1 MIMQRWLKI
10 LLSLVLLIVVA
21 YWLLIDIAIKTF
33 IEREGSN
40 AVGAQLSI
48 DAATFHLFPTT
59 LTLRNLQVT
68 DARAPIRN
76 AMQAE
81 TVSLPLQ
88 LSELLDKQLI
98 VTAMQIHGL
107 RFNQPRA
114 QSGALT
120 STAPSV
126 TDAALSAQQRAQ
138 RHKQLREALQRI
150 DAALANP
157 LTVADT
163 QAAGSITGV
172 LLGDTLKPLLAQI
185 VALLTPAQNSLSN
198 DWHIL
203 LQHIDV
209 DGQLDLGTQ
218 PLSFTGTVENLSPQP
233 QHFDTVTRF
242 NLTSTANQTGQL
254 TTSGLL
260 DFRKLANASVRF
272 DLSALPVR
280 DMPLG
285 SDSDLTISIGQAVA
299 DVQGLLSLTGN
310 QIDLNV
316 LAHFREAAL
325 HVATSDEPELQTIA
339 TVLKNTTAFDLNL
352 QANGDVQNPVL
363 KLNSSLDQPLAT
375 ALLRLQQRQQQ
386 SAFPASSGGF

>member
-1 MIMQRWLKI
+1 MQRWLKI
-10 LLSLVLLIVVA
+10 LLSLALLIVVA

-40 AVGAQLSI
+40 AVGAQLVI

-59 LTLRNLQVT
+59 LTLRNLQIT
-68 DARAPIRN
+68 DTRATARN
-76 AMQAE
+76 TMQAE

-88 LSELLDKQLI
+88 LSELFDKQLI

-114 QSGALT
+114 QAGALT
-120 STAPSV
+120 SNAPSV
-126 TDAALSAQQRAQ
+126 TDAARAQ
-138 RHKQLREALQRI
+138 RHQQLREALQRI
-150 DAALANP
+150 DIALANP
-157 LTVADT
+157 LTAADT

-185 VALLTPAQNSLSN
+185 VALLTPPQNSLGN

-203 LQHIDV
+203 LRHIDV

-218 PLSFTGTVENLSPQP
+218 PLLFTGTVENLSPQP

-242 NLTSTANQTGQL
+242 NLTSTADQTGQL

-316 LAHFREAAL
+316 LAHFRDAAL
-325 HVATSDEPELQTIA
+325 RVITSNEPELQTIA

-363 KLNSSLDQPLAT
+363 KLNSSLDQPLAA
-375 ALLRLQQRQQQ
+375 ALLRLQQQRQQP
-386 SAFPASSGGF
+386 AFPASSSGF

>member
-1 MIMQRWLKI
+1 MQRWLKI

-40 AVGAQLSI
+40 AVGTQLTI

-81 TVSLPLQ
+81 AVFLPLQ

-98 VTAMQIHGL
+98 VTAMQIHDL
-107 RFNQPRA
+107 RFNQPHV
-114 QSGALT
+114 QSGAVT
-120 STAPSV
+120 STAPPAA
-126 TDAALSAQQRAQ
+126 DAALSTQQRAQ
-138 RHKQLREALQRI
+138 RHQQLREALQRI

-157 LTVADT
+157 LTAADT

-172 LLGDTLKPLLAQI
+172 LLGDALKPLLAQI
-185 VALLTPAQNSLSN
+185 VALLTPPQNSPGN
-198 DWHIL
+198 DWRIL

-242 NLTSTANQTGQL
+242 NLTSTASQTGQL

-316 LAHFREAAL
+316 LAHFRDAAL
-325 HVATSDEPELQTIA
+325 RVITSNEPELQTIA

-363 KLNSSLDQPLAT
+363 KLNSSLDQPLAA
-375 ALLRLQQRQQQ
+375 ALLRLQQQRQQP
-386 SAFPASSGGF
+386 AFPASSSGF

>member
-1 MIMQRWLKI
+1 MQRWLKI
-10 LLSLVLLIVVA
+10 LLSLALLIVVA
-21 YWLLIDIAIKTF
+21 YWLLIDIAIKAF

-48 DAATFHLFPTT
+48 DATTFHLFPTT
-59 LTLRNLQVT
+59 LTLRNLQIT
-68 DARAPIRN
+68 DARAPSRN
-76 AMQAE
+76 TMQAE

-88 LSELLDKQLI
+88 LSELFDKQLI

-114 QSGALT
+114 QPGALT

-126 TDAALSAQQRAQ
+126 TDAARAQ
-138 RHKQLREALQRI
+138 RHQQLREALQRI

-157 LTVADT
+157 LTAADT

-185 VALLTPAQNSLSN
+185 VALLTPPQNSLGN

-218 PLSFTGTVENLSPQP
+218 PLPFAGTVENLSPQP

-242 NLTSTANQTGQL
+242 NLTSTANEAGQL

-280 DMPLG
+280 DVPLG
-285 SDSDLTISIGQAVA
+285 SDSDLTISIDQAVA

-316 LAHFREAAL
+316 LAHFRDAAL
-325 HVATSDEPELQTIA
+325 HVITSDEPELQTIA
-339 TVLKNTTAFDLNL
+339 TVLKNTAAFDLDL

-363 KLNSSLDQPLAT
+363 KLNSSLDQPLAA
-375 ALLRLQQRQQQ
+375 ALLRLQQQRQQ
-386 SAFPASSGGF
+386 PAPPANSGGY

>member
-1 MIMQRWLKI
+1 MQRWLKI
-10 LLSLVLLIVVA
+10 LLSLALLIVVA
-21 YWLLIDIAIKTF
+21 YWLLIDIAIKTL
-33 IEREGSN
+33 IEGEGSN

-68 DARAPIRN
+68 DTRAPSLN
-76 AMQAE
+76 TMQAE

-88 LSELLDKQLI
+88 LSELFDKQLI

-114 QSGALT
+114 QPGALT

-126 TDAALSAQQRAQ
+126 TDAARAQ
-138 RHKQLREALQRI
+138 RHQQLREALQRI

-157 LTVADT
+157 LTAADT

-185 VALLTPAQNSLSN
+185 VALLTPPQNSLGN

-242 NLTSTANQTGQL
+242 NLISTANQTGQL
-254 TTSGLL
+254 TTSGVL

-316 LAHFREAAL
+316 LAHFRDAAL
-325 HVATSDEPELQTIA
+325 RVITSDEPELQTIA
-339 TVLKNTTAFDLNL
+339 AVLKNTTAFDLNL

-363 KLNSSLDQPLAT
+363 KLNSSLDQPLAA
-375 ALLRLQQRQQQ
+375 ALLRLQQQRQQ

>member
-1 MIMQRWLKI
+1 MQRWLKI
-10 LLSLVLLIVVA
+10 LLSLALLIVVA
-21 YWLLIDIAIKTF
+21 YWLLIDIAIKTL
-33 IEREGSN
+33 IEGEGSN

-68 DARAPIRN
+68 DTRAPSLN
-76 AMQAE
+76 TMQAE

-88 LSELLDKQLI
+88 LSELFDKQLI

-114 QSGALT
+114 QAGAVT
-120 STAPSV
+120 NTAPPA
-126 TDAALSAQQRAQ
+126 TDAASAQ
-138 RHKQLREALQRI
+138 RHQQLREALQRI

-157 LTVADT
+157 LT
-163 QAAGSITGV
+163 AANSQEVGSVTGV
-172 LLGDTLKPLLAQI
+172 LLGDALKPLLAQI
-185 VALLTPAQNSLSN
+185 IALLTPPQNSLGN

-203 LQHIDV
+203 LRHIDV

-242 NLTSTANQTGQL
+242 NLTSAANQTGQL

-325 HVATSDEPELQTIA
+325 HVVTSDEPELQAIA
-339 TVLKNTTAFDLNL
+339 AVLKNTTTFDLNL

-363 KLNSSLDQPLAT
+363 KLNSSLDQPLAA
-375 ALLRLQQRQQQ
+375 ALLRLQQQRQQ

>member
-21 YWLLIDIAIKTF
+21 YWLLIDIAIKAF

-218 PLSFTGTVENLSPQP
+218 PLSFTGAVENLSPQP

-242 NLTSTANQTGQL
+242 NLASTANQIGQL

-316 LAHFREAAL
+316 LAHFRDAAL
-325 HVATSDEPELQTIA
+325 RVITSDEPELQTIA

-352 QANGDVQNPVL
+352 QANGDVRNPVL
-363 KLNSSLDQPLAT
+363 KLNSSLDQPLAA
-375 ALLRLQQRQQQ
+375 ALLHLQQQR
-386 SAFPASSGGF
+386 SFPAGNGGF